1 MIKKRFKEYF
11 NFTRRE
17 RNGLFVLLLIL
28 FILIF
33 VNAYVNNKT
42 YGSIVQIDKKFQED
56 VENFEKSLELIE
68 SKEIQKV
75 NSYNKNK
82 KYKKASWKIVE
93 NPFDFDP
100 NTIKKTQLKKL
111 GFSNSQIKV
120 LLNYRKTGGVFY
132 EKEDLLKIYGI
143 KERQYKHL
151 EAYIKIKKELK
162 EKPDYV
168 SQKETL
174 IQVEINSANTEEII
188 ELKGVGDSYAKRILK
203 YRDLLGGYIDKNQL
217 LEVYGMDSSRFF
229 MFSEQIVIN
238 DSLIIKM
245 NVNKVK
251 FKTLLKHPYLNKY
264 QVQSIMKYRELI
276 GKFERIEQIY
286 ENNLLSKED
295 YFKIEPYITIID

>member
-1 MIKKRFKEYF
+1 MLKKRFKEYF

-17 RNGLFVLLLIL
+17 RNGLFVFLLIL

-42 YGSIVQIDKKFQED
+42 FGSIVQIDKKFQEE

-100 NTIKKTQLKKL
+100 NTIKRSQLKEL

-120 LLNYRKTGGVFY
+120 LLNYRKKGGVFY

-143 KERQYKHL
+143 KERQYKYL
-151 EAYIKIKKELK
+151 ESYIKIKNKLK
-162 EKPDYV
+162 EEVAD
-168 SQKETL
+168 SAQKETH
-174 IQVEINSANTEEII
+174 IKVEINTANTEEILK
-188 ELKGVGDSYAKRILK
+188 LKGVGDSYAKRILK
-203 YRDLLGGYIDKNQL
+203 YRELLGGYIDKNQL

-229 MFSEQIVIN
+229 MFSEQIAIN

-286 ENNLLSKED
+286 ENNLLTKED